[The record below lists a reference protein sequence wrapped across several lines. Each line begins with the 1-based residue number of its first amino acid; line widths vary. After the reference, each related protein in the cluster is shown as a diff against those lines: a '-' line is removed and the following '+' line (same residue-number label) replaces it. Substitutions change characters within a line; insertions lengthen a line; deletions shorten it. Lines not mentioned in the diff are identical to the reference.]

1 MLSNRNFGI
10 SVALFSGIFA
20 FLINKTL
27 NNFELFS
34 PGSATIAFLI
44 GIICSIFIKGLD
56 EGGKWCT
63 RNLMPVIIVF
73 LGFGLNLRLLT
84 EPEIGLLG
92 ATTVFF
98 TVLTCF
104 SISYVLGKIFKLE
117 LTTSI
122 ALGAGSAIC
131 GNSAVVAIAPSLK
144 MKEEN
149 IALVLAV
156 INLLCLA
163 TFILIPIIAIELGMN
178 QIEAGIWAGSVIH
191 AVPQTIASGEAIG
204 DQGLIIATAVK
215 LSRVALL
222 IVVVP
227 ICVYLG
233 NKIHDEDENFQNKMK
248 IPYFIPGFLISAVM
262 STWFLPESTVSFF
275 VEFGKYLLFPMMA
288 AVGFFINLDNIQ
300 SSAKLVFLSGIII
313 TLSMALGNLFII
325 KLF

>member
-1 MLSNRNFGI
+1 MITNKKFGI
-10 SVALFSGIFA
+10 IVALISAVIA
-20 FLINKTL
+20 FYINKSL
-27 NNFELFS
+27 DRFELFS

-44 GIICSIFIKGLD
+44 GITCSIFMKGLD

-63 RNLMPVIIVF
+63 KNLMPIIIVF
-73 LGFGLNLRLLT
+73 LGFGLNLKLLT
-84 EPEIGLLG
+84 QPEIGLLG
-92 ATTVFF
+92 MTTVFF
-98 TVLTCF
+98 TVIICF
-104 SISYVLGKIFKLE
+104 SISYILGKIFKIE

-122 ALGAGSAIC
+122 ALGAGGAIC

-149 IALVLAV
+149 IAMVLAV

-204 DQGLIIATAVK
+204 DEGLIIATAVK

-227 ICVYLG
+227 VCVYLG
-233 NKIHDEDENFQNKMK
+233 NKIHNEEENIQNKIK
-248 IPYFIPGFLISAVM
+248 IPYFIPGFLISAIL
-262 STWFLPESTVSFF
+262 STWFLPESMVSFF
-275 VEFGKYLLFPMMA
+275 IELGKYLLFPMMA
-288 AVGFFINLDNIQ
+288 AVGFFINLENIK
-300 SSAKLVFLSGIII
+300 SSAKSVFLIGLII
-313 TLSMALGNLFII
+313 TISMSLGNLLII

>member
-1 MLSNRNFGI
+1 M
-10 SVALFSGIFA
+10 
-20 FLINKTL
+20 
-27 NNFELFS
+27 
-34 PGSATIAFLI
+34 
-44 GIICSIFIKGLD
+44 
-56 EGGKWCT
+56 
-63 RNLMPVIIVF
+63 
-73 LGFGLNLRLLT
+73 
-84 EPEIGLLG
+84 
-92 ATTVFF
+92 
-98 TVLTCF
+98 
-104 SISYVLGKIFKLE
+104 
-117 LTTSI
+117 
-122 ALGAGSAIC
+122 
-131 GNSAVVAIAPSLK
+131 
-144 MKEEN
+144 
-149 IALVLAV
+149 
-156 INLLCLA
+156 A

>member
-1 MLSNRNFGI
+1 MITNKKFGI
-10 SVALFSGIFA
+10 IVALISAVIA
-20 FLINKTL
+20 FYINKSL
-27 NNFELFS
+27 DRFELFP

-44 GIICSIFIKGLD
+44 GITCSIFMKGLD

-63 RNLMPVIIVF
+63 KEFDAYNYSF
-73 LGFGLNLRLLT
+73 LGFGLNLKLLT
-84 EPEIGLLG
+84 QPEIGLLG
-92 ATTVFF
+92 MTTVFF
-98 TVLTCF
+98 TVIICF
-104 SISYVLGKIFKLE
+104 SISYILGKIFKIE

-122 ALGAGSAIC
+122 ALGAGGAIC

-149 IALVLAV
+149 IAMVLAV

-204 DQGLIIATAVK
+204 DEGLIIATAVK

-227 ICVYLG
+227 VCVYLG
-233 NKIHDEDENFQNKMK
+233 NKIHNEEENVQNKIK
-248 IPYFIPGFLISAVM
+248 IPYFIPGFLISAIM
-262 STWFLPESTVSFF
+262 STWFLPESMVSFF
-275 VEFGKYLLFPMMA
+275 IELGKYLLFPMMA
-288 AVGFFINLDNIQ
+288 AVGFY
-300 SSAKLVFLSGIII
+300 
-313 TLSMALGNLFII
+313 
-325 KLF
+325 